1 MKLWD
6 EKRRSV
12 WDDLISH
19 ILMIIIGML
28 LGLLWAYMQ

>member
-6 EKRRSV
+6 EKRRKI

-19 ILMIIIGML
+19 ILMIIIGMF